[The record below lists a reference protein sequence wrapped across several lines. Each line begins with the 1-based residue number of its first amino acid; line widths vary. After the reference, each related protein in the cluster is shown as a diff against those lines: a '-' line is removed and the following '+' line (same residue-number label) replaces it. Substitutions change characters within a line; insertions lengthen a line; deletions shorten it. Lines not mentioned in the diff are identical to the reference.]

1 MFNSLGAVLLHVE
14 MCLAA
19 SLAETL
25 WYSASS
31 GLICMIQSAR
41 CCGGGRLPFI
51 RHSHLMGYSTHFCWV
66 GNFVWHGKKNENP
79 FLCYLCNTYLYS
91 VEIERYYMKNVYLKD
106 LNLKNYIVC
115 TCFFLHQS
123 RRARKQ
129 RYLAARRA
137 LPGTVP
143 PAPSQFSH
151 PRTPSYALSTQW
163 RSHTPPHPSLL
174 QTMASSPPSQ
184 EEKYPALS
192 FLSVLIS
199 IMPPDHAVFLGL
211 PRAMALSFRR
221 MLGEK

>member
-1 MFNSLGAVLLHVE
+1 M
-14 MCLAA
+14 
-19 SLAETL
+19 
-25 WYSASS
+25 
-31 GLICMIQSAR
+31 
-41 CCGGGRLPFI
+41 
-51 RHSHLMGYSTHFCWV
+51 
-66 GNFVWHGKKNENP
+66 GKKNENP

-106 LNLKNYIVC
+106 LNLKNYIVF

-163 RSHTPPHPSLL
+163 RSHTPPPSLPPADNGI
-174 QTMASSPPSQ
+174 ASSITRGEIPSS
-184 EEKYPALS
+184 L
-192 FLSVLIS
+192 LSVCPHLHNATWS
-199 IMPPDHAVFLGL
+199 RRLSGTTSSDGFVFPPDV
-211 PRAMALSFRR
+211 RWKIKAMQKRSVSVVVCRN
-221 MLGEK
+221 MQV